1 MALSSTYVASL
12 GLWLLA
18 APFLVSGLSKTL
30 DFHSAT
36 MEMRAAKLRPPTL
49 MALLVIAI
57 QLGGG
62 LMLVFDVGRIPAA
75 VVLAGFTLAASM
87 IGHRFWKHPRGI
99 KRAHHLNAFLANV
112 GLIGGLVT
120 VVGLAVPA
128 HGL

>member
-1 MALSSTYVASL
+1 MAIISTYAAGL

-18 APFLVSGLSKTL
+18 TPFLVSGLSKTL
-30 DFHSAT
+30 DFHSAI
-36 MEMRAAKLRPPTL
+36 MEMRAAKLRPPRL

-62 LMLVFDVGRIPAA
+62 LMLVFGVWQIPAA
-75 VVLAGFTLAASM
+75 LVLAGFTLAASM
-87 IGHRFWKHPRGI
+87 IGHRFWKQPRGI

-112 GLIGGLVT
+112 GLIGGLVI
-120 VVGLAVPA
+120 VISMAVRA